1 MSAATPDPKHIPSFS
16 FMTLTSDYLHFFFMA
31 GTEGMFC
38 RDVLTQ
44 FVINKDLLKNIKP
57 LAQDMEDVYVTC
69 GTLRLLLLNS

>member
-1 MSAATPDPKHIPSFS
+1 
-16 FMTLTSDYLHFFFMA
+16 
-31 GTEGMFC
+31 MFC

-57 LAQDMEDVYVTC
+57 LAQDMEDVCVTC